1 MAIKKPRGVNDFLPT
16 VTSKWR
22 AVEGLGHQMC
32 AENGFGEIRTPL
44 FEETELFSR
53 SVGEH
58 TDIVQK
64 EMYTFADQGGRSLT
78 LRPEFTASLCRA
90 YVENKLYGLPQPQKL
105 YCLGPLFRYERPQ
118 AGRFRQFHQFNIE
131 IIGTLSP
138 LADTECIVFAWD
150 FYNRLHIKDL
160 QLRLNSVG
168 CPVCR
173 APYRAAL
180 REYLRPSL
188 AELCPSCQG
197 RFDRAPLRVLDCKSE
212 ICQNICNNAP
222 RIGDYLCEECSTHY
236 NAVKRMLSCS
246 DIPYMED
253 SSLVR
258 GLDYYTK
265 TVFEICATGI
275 GAQNALCGGG
285 RYDGLIEAIGGEHT
299 PAMGVALGLERVFSV
314 LASQNE
320 DIELKETLD
329 VFVVCDINNALTA
342 QIAFTLAVSL
352 RQSGFSALMEYE
364 AKSIKSQLKTANRL
378 QASYT
383 VIIGE
388 EEANKGTA
396 QVKNMES
403 GEQTEM
409 PLNEIKQFLL
419 I

>member
-1 MAIKKPRGVNDFLPT
+1 
-16 VTSKWR
+16 
-22 AVEGLGHQMC
+22 
-32 AENGFGEIRTPL
+32 
-44 FEETELFSR
+44 
-53 SVGEH
+53 
-58 TDIVQK
+58 
-64 EMYTFADQGGRSLT
+64 
-78 LRPEFTASLCRA
+78 
-90 YVENKLYGLPQPQKL
+90 
-105 YCLGPLFRYERPQ
+105 
-118 AGRFRQFHQFNIE
+118 
-131 IIGTLSP
+131 
-138 LADTECIVFAWD
+138 
-150 FYNRLHIKDL
+150 
-160 QLRLNSVG
+160 
-168 CPVCR
+168 
-173 APYRAAL
+173 
-180 REYLRPSL
+180 
-188 AELCPSCQG
+188 
-197 RFDRAPLRVLDCKSE
+197 
-212 ICQNICNNAP
+212 
-222 RIGDYLCEECSTHY
+222 
-236 NAVKRMLSCS
+236 
-246 DIPYMED
+246 
-253 SSLVR
+253 
-258 GLDYYTK
+258 LDYYTK